1 MTLMMRILLLLL
13 GLVWVAVVGVLGGRE
28 DMPGKIIGRNDDGG
42 FPREKT
48 SSADGRHMIMTDAG
62 RWAANVA
69 RATSLVRNEKR
80 KP

>member
-1 MTLMMRILLLLL
+1 MA
-13 GLVWVAVVGVLGGRE
+13 LVEELGGRK

-62 RWAANVA
+62 RWVANVA
-69 RATSLVRNEKR
+69 RAISLVRNEKR